1 MGQPCN
7 CDVAK
12 SARVSALSQDGTE
25 VIVTGLQQAFRDD
38 SRHFVG
44 FCEQVMTSQ
53 SSLRTR
59 NGLGRKPSRPV
70 ASGDL

>member
-25 VIVTGLQQAFRDD
+25 VIVTGLQQFPRRQRAFCGILWAGDD
-38 SRHFVG
+38 IPEEFLENAKRIG
-44 FCEQVMTSQ
+44 KEA
-53 SSLRTR
+53 L
-59 NGLGRKPSRPV
+59 K
-70 ASGDL
+70 AGDLR